1 MNLPL
6 SETLG
11 TLLCE
16 SQIIPNLQAT
26 ERWQAIEEIVSF
38 LVEGG
43 HLPRKEKE
51 NILGSLFHREE
62 TMSTGI
68 GFGVA
73 VPHASSE
80 AVDKIVIAF
89 GRSQTGIEFESLDSK
104 PVHFVVLFLV
114 PAAQFQTHLKTLSA
128 IAKFLNDRATREALT
143 NAHDANDIMQILRR
157 EK

>member
-1 MNLPL
+1 MISS

-11 TLLCE
+11 ALLSE
-16 SQIIPNLQAT
+16 SQIIPNMEAS

-51 NILGSLFHREE
+51 NILAALFHREE

-73 VPHASSE
+73 IPHASSE
-80 AVDKIVIAF
+80 AVDKIVVAF
-89 GRSQTGIEFESLDSK
+89 GRSQTGIEFESLDDK

-128 IAKFLNDRATREALT
+128 IAKFLNDRVTREALT
-143 NAHDANDIMQILRR
+143 NAHDAQDIMKVLKR
-157 EK
+157 ET

>member
-1 MNLPL
+1 MMPQS

-11 TLLCE
+11 ALLSE
-16 SQIIPNLQAT
+16 DQIIPNMVAA

-43 HLPRKEKE
+43 HLLKKEQE
-51 NILGSLFHREE
+51 NILAALFHREE

-73 VPHASSE
+73 IPHASSE
-80 AVDKIVIAF
+80 AVDKIVVAF
-89 GRSQTGIEFESLDSK
+89 GRSQTGIEFESLDDK

-114 PAAQFQTHLKTLSA
+114 PSDQFQTHLKTLSA
-128 IAKFLNDRATREALT
+128 IARFLNDRVTREALT
-143 NAHDANDIMQILRR
+143 NAHDSKDIMQILLR